1 MSESPPNGVPPGV
14 KVYFTRTAVHKFIDR
29 FAPGLD
35 FFQAD
40 RALNEAAPHAFKLA
54 AKGELRGDEL
64 WHLPTLGVTLVAK
77 LEGSTLVC
85 ITILPEHQSGL
96 SVVELEQFTRYM
108 ERAEERRVR
117 AWNAVNEMRQRM
129 GHPPLDPS
137 KHPNLEGAIRRT
149 QAVIAQV
156 HAAPEPPPQ
165 STLVKFY
172 EPPPRRE
179 AEIIGHIELPPPTV
193 KKPKPVGSDDGEVE
207 GEPNPDESPTANN
220 QTAANAE
227 LTRLKT
233 EFKTASM
240 EATAIAT
247 YAKVALHAIT
257 RDQDLAIMRRALRLA
272 IRSLVAAN
280 DHATLSKIGGQC
292 GGGFTHREFYEAG
305 DEDGWVRGRA
315 PK

>member
-14 KVYFTRTAVHKFIDR
+14 KVYFTRTAVYKFIDR
-29 FAPGLD
+29 FAPDLE
-35 FFQAD
+35 FTQAD
-40 RALNEAAPHAFKLA
+40 RALNEAATHAFKLA
-54 AKGELRGDEL
+54 AKGDIRGDEL

-77 LEGSTLVC
+77 LEGPTLVC

-108 ERAEERRVR
+108 EQAEERRVR

-129 GHPPLDPS
+129 GHPPLAPS
-137 KHPNLEGAIRRT
+137 SYPKLERVIDRT
-149 QAVIAQV
+149 RAVIAQV
-156 HAAPEPPPQ
+156 QASPEPPQP

-179 AEIIGHIELPPPTV
+179 AEIIGHINLPPPTP
-193 KKPKPVGSDDGEVE
+193 KKPKPAPQDETDPTAAKVDDG
-207 GEPNPDESPTANN
+207 
-220 QTAANAE
+220 AE
-227 LTRLKT
+227 LARLKT
-233 EFKTASM
+233 ELKIAST
-240 EATAIAT
+240 EAGALYT

-257 RDQDLAIMRRALRLA
+257 RNQDLAIMRRALRLA

-280 DHATLSKIGGQC
+280 DYATLSKIGGQC
-292 GGGFTHREFYEAG
+292 GGGFTHREFYESG
-305 DEDGWVRGRA
+305 DEDGWSRGKA

>member
-1 MSESPPNGVPPGV
+1 MNDAPSPAATGVPTGV
-14 KVYFTRTAVHKFIDR
+14 KVWFTRHAICRFIER
-29 FAPGLD
+29 FAPDLEFG
-35 FFQAD
+35 QAD
-40 RALNEAAPHAFKLA
+40 RALNEAAEHAVRLA
-54 AKGELRGDEL
+54 TKTERGDEL
-64 WHLPTLGVTLVAK
+64 WHLPTLGVTVVAK
-77 LEGSTLVC
+77 LEGQTLVC

-96 SVVELEQFTRYM
+96 SVVEFDLFTRYM
-108 ERAEERRVR
+108 EQIEERRIR

-137 KHPNLEGAIRRT
+137 KHPKLDGAIKRT

-156 HAAPEPPPQ
+156 HTTPEPPRQ

-193 KKPKPVGSDDGEVE
+193 KKPRPASSDDGEVE
-207 GEPNPDESPTANN
+207 GEPTPDAELPTAND

-240 EATAIAT
+240 EATAMAT

-257 RDQDLAIMRRALRLA
+257 RDQDMANMRRALRLA

-280 DHATLSKIGGQC
+280 DYATLSKIGG
-292 GGGFTHREFYEAG
+292 GYTHREFYESG
-305 DEDGWVRGRA
+305 DADGWRRGEA

>member
-14 KVYFTRTAVHKFIDR
+14 KVYFTRTAVYKFIDR
-29 FAPGLD
+29 FAPDLE
-35 FFQAD
+35 FTQAD

-54 AKGELRGDEL
+54 AKGDIRGDEL

-108 ERAEERRVR
+108 EQAEERRVR

-129 GHPPLDPS
+129 GHPKLTPS
-137 KHPNLEGAIRRT
+137 GQPKLGSAIART
-149 QAVIAQV
+149 RAVIAQV
-156 HAAPEPPPQ
+156 QASPEPPQP

-179 AEIIGHIELPPPTV
+179 AEIIGHINLPPPTP
-193 KKPKPVGSDDGEVE
+193 KKPKPAPQDEA
-207 GEPNPDESPTANN
+207 NPET
-220 QTAANAE
+220 TAANEQQAADCAE
-227 LTRLKT
+227 LARLKT
-233 EFKTASM
+233 ELKIAST
-240 EATAIAT
+240 EAGALYT

-257 RDQDLAIMRRALRLA
+257 RNQDLVIMRRALRLA

-280 DHATLSKIGGQC
+280 DHATLTKIGGQC
-292 GGGFTHREFYEAG
+292 GSGFTHREFYESG
-305 DEDGWVRGRA
+305 DEDGWSRGEA

>member
-1 MSESPPNGVPPGV
+1 MNDAPSPAATGVPTGV
-14 KVYFTRTAVHKFIDR
+14 KVWFTKHAICRFIER
-29 FAPGLD
+29 FAPDLEFG
-35 FFQAD
+35 QAYL
-40 RALNEAAPHAFKLA
+40 ALNEAAEHAVRLA
-54 AKGELRGDEL
+54 TKTERGDEL
-64 WHLPTLGVTLVAK
+64 WHLPTLGVTVVAK
-77 LEGSTLVC
+77 LEGQTLVC

-96 SVVELEQFTRYM
+96 SVVEFDLFTKYM
-108 ERAEERRVR
+108 EKIEERRIR

-137 KHPNLEGAIRRT
+137 KHPKLEGAIKRT

-156 HAAPEPPPQ
+156 HATPEPPRQ

-179 AEIIGHIELPPPTV
+179 AEIIGHIELPPPTP
-193 KKPKPVGSDDGEVE
+193 KKPKLASSDADGAE
-207 GEPNPDESPTANN
+207 GEPSTAND
-220 QTAANAE
+220 QEAANAE
-227 LTRLKT
+227 LARLKT

-240 EATAIAT
+240 EATAMAT

-257 RDQDLAIMRRALRLA
+257 RDQDMANMRRALRLA

-280 DHATLSKIGGQC
+280 DYATLSKIGG
-292 GGGFTHREFYEAG
+292 GYTHREFYEAG
-305 DEDGWVRGRA
+305 DEDGWRRGEA